1 MTISVYYVHFMC
13 IISLI
18 FIINNPMWCHS
29 DVTLT
34 KIWYHV
40 IQNSFAH
47 VFWLGR
53 AMSES
58 LIELEGKENGAIL
71 LHMYLLAIIQRPI

>member
-1 MTISVYYVHFMC
+1 MC

-34 KIWYHV
+34 KIWSHV
-40 IQNSFAH
+40 IQNSFAQ
-47 VFWLGR
+47 VFWLGW
-53 AMSES
+53 AMSAS

-71 LHMYLLAIIQRPI
+71 LHTDPLEIIQRPV